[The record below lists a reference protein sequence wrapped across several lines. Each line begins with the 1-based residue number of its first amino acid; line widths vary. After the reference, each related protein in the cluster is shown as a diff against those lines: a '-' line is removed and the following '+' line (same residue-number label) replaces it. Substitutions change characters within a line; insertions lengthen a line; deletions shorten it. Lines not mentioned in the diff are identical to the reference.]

1 MQMNADAGA
10 NHEDTCQQP
19 DSVATADELASDIS
33 LMLMYLS
40 SWKERPDEA
49 LRFWKGF
56 SFDILNQ
63 LAEQGLIH
71 DSRRAKSAY
80 LTDAGVRRAR
90 ELLTRYRAAD
100 PWEGG
105 SH

>member
-1 MQMNADAGA
+1 MNADTGANADAGR
-10 NHEDTCQQP
+10 HP
-19 DSVATADELASDIS
+19 DPHATGDDFATDLS
-33 LMLMYLS
+33 LMLIYLS
-40 SWKERPDEA
+40 SWKERPGEA

-56 SFDILNQ
+56 SFDILNR
-63 LAEQGLIH
+63 LAERELIS

-90 ELLTRYRAAD
+90 ELLTQFGAAD